1 MMEQAEDSELKEY
14 FRKKYERCRF
24 IITSIEQRRE
34 TMLKISNAIL
44 DCQREYFMNHKQL
57 KPMTMQNIAD
67 DIEMHVSNGKS
78 RSQRKVYSISRW
90 NDRNERHF

>member
-1 MMEQAEDSELKEY
+1 MRDVVLSLQG
-14 FRKKYERCRF
+14 
-24 IITSIEQRRE
+24 IEQRRE

-67 DIEMHVSNGKS
+67 DIEMHVSTVS
-78 RSQRKVYSISRW
+78 RAVKGSIF
-90 NDRNERHF
+90 NIQVERSE